1 MEIWRLRAWLVG
13 LLAATFFQI
22 LNIAGEDLDPSKRP
36 HTRQKRLLWITSD
49 GRLALPPGT
58 HLTITPSLSL
68 PFVRYPPDGF
78 LSNMSISLPFSS
90 EYNADKCANANI
102 PIHESIFLAQH
113 VTCQVFIV
121 FLTLFS

>member
-1 MEIWRLRAWLVG
+1 MEIWHYRTWLVS
-13 LLAATFFQI
+13 LLAATFFRVLHTADGD
-22 LNIAGEDLDPSKRP
+22 LNESQRP
-36 HTRQKRLLWITSD
+36 HVRQKRLLWITTD

-90 EYNADKCANANI
+90 KY
-102 PIHESIFLAQH
+102 F
-113 VTCQVFIV
+113 V
-121 FLTLFS
+121 

>member
-1 MEIWRLRAWLVG
+1 MEVWRLRAWLVS
-13 LLAATFFQI
+13 LLATTFFHT
-22 LNIAGEDLDPSKRP
+22 LDSAGDGFDSAQKP
-36 HTRQKRLLWITSD
+36 HVRQKRLLWITSD

-90 EYNADKCANANI
+90 KYVGI
-102 PIHESIFLAQH
+102 MY
-113 VTCQVFIV
+113 
-121 FLTLFS
+121 LTQYLSYVRILISHLMNFQLILIYWV